1 MVTHHI
7 ITIAFFT
14 LTLYL
19 NESGTEVSAILFLA
33 ELSTPLLQ
41 LRYFLR
47 YHNYSH
53 LSVLCVDI
61 LFGIVFSSARLIF
74 GSYLVYYAYKEP
86 NLRSIFKAGGFAIYL
101 ISWLFLY
108 VLSKKIDK
116 NIRRVFFPQSLSK
129 DSKANGKKWL

>member
-1 MVTHHI
+1 MVAHHI

-19 NESGTEVSAILFLA
+19 NESGTEVCAILFLA

-53 LSVLCVDI
+53 LSILLVDI
-61 LFGIVFSSARLIF
+61 VFGIIFSSARLIF
-74 GSYLVYYAYKEP
+74 GSYLVYYGFKEP

-101 ISWLFLY
+101 ISWIFLY
-108 VLSKKIDK
+108 VLLKKIDR
-116 NIRRVFFPQSLSK
+116 NIRRVFFPQTPQRFCK
-129 DSKANGKKWL
+129 VNGKE